1 MTYLQKRKKKKMKQ
15 KTRKFD
21 KQKFQK
27 AVSMM
32 LEAFGEDT
40 KREGT
45 KRTPERVAEFYE
57 EFFTG
62 YNEDIDNLISV
73 HYQTE
78 NYEEI
83 VIVKD
88 IQLYSMCEHHL
99 LPFSGKV
106 HIAYLPKKGRIVGVS
121 KLVRVVEAFAHR
133 LQLQERL
140 SEQIADTIMKTVQPK
155 GAMVVIEAEHLCMT
169 MRGVRKP
176 GAKMITSAM
185 RGIFL
190 KDARTRAEAL
200 SLLK

>member
-1 MTYLQKRKKKKMKQ
+1 MKKNKTKK
-15 KTRKFD
+15 TFN

-32 LEAFGEDT
+32 LDAFGEDT
-40 KREGT
+40 KREGI

-57 EFFTG
+57 EFFDG
-62 YNEDIDNLISV
+62 YNEDIDNIISV

-78 NYEEI
+78 EYEEI

-133 LQLQERL
+133 LQLQER
-140 SEQIADTIMKTVQPK
+140 VQPK

-190 KDARTRAEAL
+190 KDARTRSEAL

>member
-1 MTYLQKRKKKKMKQ
+1 MKN

-32 LEAFGEDT
+32 LDAFGEDT
-40 KREGT
+40 RREGI

-140 SEQIADTIMKTVQPK
+140 SEQIADTIMKTVQPR

-176 GAKMITSAM
+176 GAKMTTSAM

-190 KDARTRAEAL
+190 KDARTRSEAL

>member
-1 MTYLQKRKKKKMKQ
+1 MKKNKTKK
-15 KTRKFD
+15 TFN

-32 LEAFGEDT
+32 LDAFGEDT
-40 KREGT
+40 KREGI

-57 EFFTG
+57 EFFDG
-62 YNEDIDNLISV
+62 YNEDIDNIISV

-78 NYEEI
+78 KYEEI

-190 KDARTRAEAL
+190 KDARTRSEAL
-200 SLLK
+200 SLLKD

>member
-1 MTYLQKRKKKKMKQ
+1 MKKNKTKK
-15 KTRKFD
+15 TFN

-32 LEAFGEDT
+32 LDAFGEDT
-40 KREGT
+40 KREGI

-57 EFFTG
+57 EFFDG
-62 YNEDIDNLISV
+62 YNEDIDNIISV

-78 NYEEI
+78 EYEEI

-140 SEQIADTIMKTVQPK
+140 SKQIVDTIMKTVQPN

-190 KDARTRAEAL
+190 KDARTRSEAL

>member
-1 MTYLQKRKKKKMKQ
+1 MKNKTKR
-15 KTRKFD
+15 TFN

-32 LEAFGEDT
+32 LEAFGEDI
-40 KREGT
+40 KREGI

-57 EFFTG
+57 EFFDG
-62 YNEDIDNLISV
+62 YNEDIDNIISV

-78 NYEEI
+78 EYEEI